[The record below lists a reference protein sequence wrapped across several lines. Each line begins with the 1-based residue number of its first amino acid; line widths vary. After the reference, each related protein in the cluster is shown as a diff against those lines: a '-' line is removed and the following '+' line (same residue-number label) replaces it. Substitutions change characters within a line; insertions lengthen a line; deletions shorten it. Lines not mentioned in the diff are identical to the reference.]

1 MLLDELALVDATLVD
16 DEALA
21 GAVVMLEVLALEVEL
36 ELDEELDDWL
46 VEAASKVVG
55 AAATVVECEILVGDE
70 TSGPSS

>member
-1 MLLDELALVDATLVD
+1 MA
-16 DEALA
+16 
-21 GAVVMLEVLALEVEL
+21 MLEVLALEVEL